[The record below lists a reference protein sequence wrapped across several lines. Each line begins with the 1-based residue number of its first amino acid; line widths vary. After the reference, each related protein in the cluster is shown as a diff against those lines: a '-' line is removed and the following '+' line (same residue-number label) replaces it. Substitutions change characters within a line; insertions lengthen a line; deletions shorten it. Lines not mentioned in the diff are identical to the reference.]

1 MDFFSKSFGKL
12 TYNRKLEK
20 LHESYKQCIANQ
32 VESYMT
38 NGQMQSTSEICLDE
52 KTKYYH
58 ELHNI
63 KKDEH
68 DTIMLFAKERIGE
81 SYDYK

>member
-12 TYNRKLEK
+12 THNRKLEK
-20 LHESYKQCIANQ
+20 LHEAYKSCIASQ
-32 VESYMT
+32 VGLYMT
-38 NGQMQSTSEICLDE
+38 NGQLPSTSEICLEE

-58 ELHNI
+58 QLHNI
-63 KKDEH
+63 KKEEH